1 MHDIMIVDDEAIEAS
16 VIGQILMDRGFDVC
30 IQNHPRSAMDSAQKH
45 SFDLIIS
52 DLKMPEMDGLELL
65 QNLSRID
72 PDVTVIIM
80 TAYATVGT
88 AVRAMREG
96 ADTAAARGRRKSTST
111 AKRKAKSKRRGR

>member
-30 IQNHPRSAMDSAQKH
+30 IQNRPRSAMDLAQKH

-65 QNLSRID
+65 QSLSRID

-80 TAYATVGT
+80 
-88 AVRAMREG
+88 RQLPL
-96 ADTAAARGRRKSTST
+96 STFIDVTEKFASLF
-111 AKRKAKSKRRGR
+111 A